1 MDRRGGWA
9 RSQILRP
16 QENHVLY
23 KSFTTLCPP
32 SSLFVFL
39 LYLLVGWG
47 GEGGGGGSKSLK
59 AKNPGILPIVSAL
72 NHQRVFFFSENKLMA
87 YVLGESVLAHPGQ
100 DQRGILQ
107 ELQPA
112 QPHQAGIEPAA
123 ACPSLIFSTSN
134 ICLLVLQ
141 KISLLSVLGG
151 YRTSYLRSKV
161 TIIYVLILIF
171 LCSEFFSFEIISS
184 FAMCLFGDV

>member
-1 MDRRGGWA
+1 MIWLHAPPPPASKLDRRHRPRKKDDLRTAEGGGRGAESYDRKKTW
-9 RSQILRP
+9 SF
-16 QENHVLY
+16 
-23 KSFTTLCPP
+23 KSFNTQSPP

-39 LYLLVGWG
+39 LSLLVG
-47 GEGGGGGSKSLK
+47 GGGVDLNHWRSKSWYPSHSFTPESTK
-59 AKNPGILPIVSAL
+59 STFRDAVS
-72 NHQRVFFFSENKLMA
+72 

-141 KISLLSVLGG
+141 KISLLCVLGG
-151 YRTSYLRSKV
+151 TVHHTLEAK
-161 TIIYVLILIF
+161 
-171 LCSEFFSFEIISS
+171 
-184 FAMCLFGDV
+184 